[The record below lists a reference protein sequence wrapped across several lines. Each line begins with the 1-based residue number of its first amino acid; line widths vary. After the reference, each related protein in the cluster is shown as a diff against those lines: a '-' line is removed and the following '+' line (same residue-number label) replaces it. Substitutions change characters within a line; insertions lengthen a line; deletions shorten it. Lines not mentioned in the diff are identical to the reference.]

1 MTQISKTAKGAWQ
14 ISAPVTNGHQTWV
27 EFGTFYGVD
36 EKEALAR
43 FYNGV
48 WNSGWTV
55 CE

>member
-1 MTQISKTAKGAWQ
+1 MQIVHTNKGAWQ
-14 ISAPVTNGHQTWV
+14 VSAPVTNGRDTWV
-27 EFGTFYGVD
+27 EINTYYGVD